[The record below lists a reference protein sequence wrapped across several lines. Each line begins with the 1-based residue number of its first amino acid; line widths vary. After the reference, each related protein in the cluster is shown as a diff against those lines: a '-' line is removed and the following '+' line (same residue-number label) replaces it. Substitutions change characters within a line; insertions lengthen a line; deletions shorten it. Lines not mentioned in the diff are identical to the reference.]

1 MNPTYFFVFSIGP
14 VQSFIAQARKA
25 QDLFTGCRM
34 VSDYCRY
41 AALIFVQQGGAIIFP
56 KIESHS
62 ITNRFVGVIAV
73 ESETTA
79 REIGEAIERAVKNRF
94 VEEGMAAIGACLNGF
109 SPAHVKGMKEQLET
123 HLETYWVFSPYDE
136 ADYLASFRRAEQVF
150 GMSKYMRT
158 PVQMTYQ
165 SALPEYDVF
174 GPDLLGETGRKCA
187 VDGER
192 NVKIYRKSLSEKSN
206 FLRHKLF
213 LTEPEVHIIEANA
226 HTSPRIIQAG
236 EGLSA
241 VSFFKRCYI
250 PDDIDKIRENPD
262 AWKHKYTNNEKG
274 DVFPS
279 TARMAVNDVIAR
291 LKDDPAWQN
300 LERLLEEYDDEFVFA
315 ENCTASMFQKYSIL
329 DIKGV
334 TEAQKAFEQA
344 AKKSGASLHPYY
356 ALVALDV
363 DSLGKHM
370 AEQKSS
376 NDHENIA
383 QKLHQFAQKV
393 DTITQTHSGR
403 TLHAGGDDFL
413 LMLNLKYLFPILKEI
428 EETWRSCG
436 LPLSY
441 STAIVVSHYKAPLT
455 RAVRTVKAEL
465 KAAKER
471 FKDEDKNAAACCFMT
486 KSGAATTTYFKQD
499 KLVLLQKLFN
509 ALREKKYSPRF
520 IFQFAQNMADMSFH
534 GDTTYEEQERTR
546 QFALWELQ
554 RLIVRA
560 RDDQRVKKE
569 DAVAFAQNFEAL
581 LQEQLREG
589 NTYLDLDNFTRLLKM
604 SELIAKHTNT
614 WPKED
619 TSA

>member
-1 MNPTYFFVFSIGP
+1 MNPTHFFVFSIGP

-25 QDLFTGCRM
+25 QDLYMGCRM

-41 AALIFVQQGGAIIFP
+41 AAFTFKEKGGKTIFP
-56 KIESHS
+56 NIESGS
-62 ITNRFVGVIAV
+62 ITNRFVGTVSVAD
-73 ESETTA
+73 EAEA
-79 REIGEAIERAVKNRF
+79 RAIGEAIEDAVKARF
-94 VEEGMAAIGACLNGF
+94 VEEGMAAIRARLNGF
-109 SPAHVKGMKEQLET
+109 DPSEVKGMKEQLET

-136 ADYLASFRRAEQVF
+136 ADYLTSFRRAEQVF

-158 PVQMTYQ
+158 PVQMMYQ
-165 SALPEYDVF
+165 SRLPGYDVF
-174 GPDLLGETGRKCA
+174 GPDFPGETGRKCA

-192 NVKIYRKSLSEKSN
+192 NVKIYRRSLSEKSN

-213 LTEPEVHIIEANA
+213 LTEPEVHIID

-250 PDDIDKIRENPD
+250 PDDIDKIRKNPD

-274 DVFPS
+274 YVFPS

-344 AKKSGASLHPYY
+344 AKRAGASLHPYY

-363 DSLGKHM
+363 DSLGKYM
-370 AEQKSS
+370 AEQKNS

-383 QKLHQFAQKV
+383 QKLHQFAQEV

-428 EETWRSCG
+428 GETWKSCG
-436 LPLSY
+436 LPPSYSY

-471 FKDEDKNAAACCFMT
+471 FKDEGKNAVACCFMT

-499 KLVLLQKLFN
+499 KLVLLQELFN

-520 IFQFAQNMADMSFH
+520 IFQFAQNMADMGFH
-534 GDTTYEEQERTR
+534 GDSTQEEQERIR
-546 QFALWELQ
+546 QFAEWELQ
-554 RLIVRA
+554 RLMTRA
-560 RDDQRVKKE
+560 RDDEQVKKE
-569 DAVAFAQNFEAL
+569 NAVAFAQNFRDL
-581 LQEQLREG
+581 LQEQLQKGHE
-589 NTYLDLDNFTRLLKM
+589 YLDLNNFIRFLKI
-604 SELIAKHTNT
+604 SELMAKHTNI
-614 WPKED
+614 
-619 TSA
+619 